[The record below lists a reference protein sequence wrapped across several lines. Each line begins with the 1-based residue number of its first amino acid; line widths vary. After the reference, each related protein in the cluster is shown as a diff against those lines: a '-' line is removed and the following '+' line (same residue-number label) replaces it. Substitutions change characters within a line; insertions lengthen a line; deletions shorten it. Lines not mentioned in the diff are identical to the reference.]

1 MYKIVTRFLGE
12 SPIYSAW
19 ELLLNNNSEEDE
31 MNYIKDA
38 HGTIFNLSD
47 FMRSDCAWY
56 DGYMSSSMD
65 SRYLI
70 KFNKNCDLVKIFYEY
85 IVYIPEKVAKATSKK

>member
-1 MYKIVTRFLGE
+1 M
-12 SPIYSAW
+12 YSAW
-19 ELLLNNNSEEDE
+19 ELLLSNNSEEDE

-47 FMRSDCAWY
+47 FMRSDNKWY

-65 SRYLI
+65 SQYLI

-85 IVYIPEKVAKATSKK
+85 IVYIPDEVAKATSKERREYNVNKR